1 MKQIAVDLGGT
12 RIKIGIIENGIVLS
26 TLLLDSFSENGLI
39 PRLPLIEEKIIN
51 MLKELKISIAD
62 VGGIG
67 ISIPG
72 IVDTNSMKLKSI
84 NEKFDD
90 AVGFDFVQWAKTTFN
105 LPIFIENDA
114 RAALLGEW
122 QYGAGKG
129 CDNLVMITLGTGIG
143 GAALVEGK
151 LLRGKHFQAGC
162 LAGHFTID
170 YKGPKCNCGN
180 IGCGE
185 QIASTHVLNQL
196 VQSHPLFST
205 SRLAKS
211 EMIDYRTVF
220 GLASLGDKLAIEIV
234 GQSLEAWSAVVISQI
249 HAYDPETVIIGG
261 GIMRSAPLILPTI
274 IKNVND
280 RAWTP
285 WGKVEIVE
293 AMHPD
298 FAALYGVEYLIKSSN
313 KLYNDK
319 FCK

>member
-12 RIKIGIIENGIVLS
+12 RIKIGIIESGIVLS
-26 TLLLDSFSENGLI
+26 TFLLDSFSDKGLV
-39 PRLPLIEEKIIN
+39 PRLPHIEEKIIS
-51 MLKELKISIAD
+51 MLKELEISLSD
-62 VGGIG
+62 VAGIG
-67 ISIPG
+67 ISLPG
-72 IVDTNSMKLKSI
+72 IVDTNLMKLTSI

-90 AVGFDFVQWAKTTFN
+90 AVGFDFVKWAKKTFN

-114 RAALLGEW
+114 RLALLGEW

-143 GAALVEGK
+143 GAALIDGK

-185 QIASTHVLNQL
+185 QIASTHVLDQI
-196 VQSHPLFST
+196 VQSNPLFQS
-205 SRLAKS
+205 SKLSKA
-211 EMIDYRTVF
+211 EVIDYKTIF
-220 GLASLGDKLAIEIV
+220 SLATKGDKLASEIV
-234 GQSLEAWSAVVISQI
+234 AQSLEAWSAVIISQI
-249 HAYDPETVIIGG
+249 HAYDPEKVIIGG
-261 GIMRSAPLILPTI
+261 GIMRSAPFILPTI
-274 IKNVND
+274 IKNVNN

-293 AMHPD
+293 AMHSD
-298 FAALYGVEYLIKSSN
+298 FAALYGVEFLIKS
-313 KLYNDK
+313 LQ
-319 FCK
+319 